1 MKKLLAILLALIMM
15 LTMIPA
21 FAEGEVA
28 QIGETK
34 YATLDE
40 AIEKAADRDTIVLLA
55 NCTTA
60 GMNLSKNLTIDGGE
74 SKYTVTFNDEGI
86 ALWGKS
92 LMFKN
97 CKVVMEGIHSTPYE
111 EWNWMTICASKDA
124 SLTLDNADMIMD
136 DKNDETLHNKT
147 PGQHAIYFCSNNK
160 LNIVNGSTLTIKN
173 YTQDALEWDGGDGG
187 YNVNITNSTFI
198 SDHNRSGFTGTFT
211 AGIYNSKVDVINS
224 TGNGSNGSHFEIV
237 NGSVVNFSYNN
248 AHGLSTGRLT
258 IDNSTVTANGNGA
271 NGVHAGDTL
280 IIKNEAVVEIK
291 ENNCSISSKWTIPGA
306 LYVAGAEGSNID
318 ETSTVTITEN
328 QGSGI
333 LLKDGSLII
342 EEGAKLTVMNNTA
355 EKLEYGGGANV
366 RGDLTL
372 PNSAVFYNNHAAK
385 AGDDIYNAEGASIT
399 FGNVGSNWI
408 LADCNHTIDGW
419 YKDGMPGEGDTI
431 GKRWCGTYDGN
442 VCVSHGEAYME
453 SMQAGEYETK
463 IALKAA
469 HGAQTTP
476 PSPTPDG
483 GGHTH
488 YDPTPSVPVVVVVPP
503 KTGDMPLWY
512 GIARFLGLVK

>member
-1 MKKLLAILLALIMM
+1 MKKLLAILLALVMV

-28 QIGETK
+28 QIGGTK

-40 AIEKAADRDTIVLLA
+40 AIEKAADSDTIVLLA
-55 NCTTA
+55 DCTTA

-74 SKYTVTFNDEGI
+74 SKYTVTFNDKGI

-97 CKVVMEGIHSTPYE
+97 CKVVMNGIGSTPYA
-111 EWNWMTICASKDA
+111 EWSWMAICASKDA
-124 SLTLDNADMIMD
+124 LLLLENTEMTMNGAEG
-136 DKNDETLHNKT
+136 NTA
-147 PGQHAIYFCSNNK
+147 HAIYFCSNNK
-160 LNIVNGSTLTIKN
+160 LNLTDSKLEIKN
-173 YTQDALEWDGGDGG
+173 YQQDALEWDGGDGG

-211 AGIYNSKVDVINS
+211 AKIDNSKVDVINS

-237 NGSVVNFSYNN
+237 NGSVVNFSDNN

-280 IIKNEAVVEIK
+280 IIKNNAVVEIK
-291 ENNCSISSKWTIPGA
+291 KNNCSISSKWTIPGA

-318 ETSTVTITEN
+318 KTSAVTITEN
-328 QGSGI
+328 KGSGI
-333 LLKDGSLII
+333 LLKGGSLII
-342 EEGAKLTVMNNTA
+342 EEGAKLTIMNNTA

-408 LADCNHTIDGW
+408 LDDCNHTINGW
-419 YKDGMPGEGDTI
+419 YDDAEES
-431 GKRWCGTYDGN
+431 RWNSTYDGKPCIDGCADHA
-442 VCVSHGEAYME
+442 VRVS
-453 SMQAGEYETK
+453 AGK
-463 IALKAA
+463 IEVLRALKAA
-469 HGAQTTP
+469 HDAQTTP
-476 PSPTPDG
+476 PEPTPTPYIP
-483 GGHTH
+483 HHH
-488 YDPTPSVPVVVVVPP
+488 YDPVPVVVVVPP
-503 KTGDMPLWY
+503 KTGDMTIWQSILH
-512 GIARFLGLVK
+512 FLGIR

>member
-15 LTMIPA
+15 LTMVPA

-40 AIEKAADRDTIVLLA
+40 AIEKAADSDTIVLLA
-55 NCTTA
+55 DCTTA

-74 SKYTVTFNDEGI
+74 SKYTVTFNDKGI

-97 CKVVMEGIHSTPYE
+97 CKVVMNGIGSTPYA
-111 EWNWMTICASKDA
+111 EWSWMAICASKDA
-124 SLTLDNADMIMD
+124 SLLLENTEMTMNGAEG
-136 DKNDETLHNKT
+136 NTA
-147 PGQHAIYFCSNNK
+147 HAIYFCSNNK
-160 LNIVNGSTLTIKN
+160 LNLTDSKLEIKN
-173 YTQDALEWDGGDGG
+173 YQQDALEWDGGDGG

-211 AGIYNSKVDVINS
+211 AKIDNSKVDVINS

-237 NGSVVNFSYNN
+237 NGSVVNFSDNN

-258 IDNSTVTANGNGA
+258 IDNSTVTANGNGG

-280 IIKNEAVVEIK
+280 IIKNNAVVEIK
-291 ENNCSISSKWTIPGA
+291 KNNCSISSKWTIPGA

-318 ETSTVTITEN
+318 KTSAVTITEN
-328 QGSGI
+328 KGSGI
-333 LLKDGSLII
+333 LLKGGSLII

-408 LADCNHTIDGW
+408 LDDCNHTINGW
-419 YKDGMPGEGDTI
+419 YDDAEES
-431 GKRWCGTYDGN
+431 RWNSTYDGKPCIDGCADHA
-442 VCVSHGEAYME
+442 VRVSIG
-453 SMQAGEYETK
+453 K
-463 IALKAA
+463 IEGMRALKAA
-469 HGAQTTP
+469 HDAQTTP
-476 PSPTPDG
+476 PEPTPTPYIP
-483 GGHTH
+483 HHH
-488 YDPTPSVPVVVVVPP
+488 YDPVPVVVVVPP
-503 KTGDMPLWY
+503 KTGDMTIWQSILH
-512 GIARFLGLVK
+512 FLGII

>member
-1 MKKLLAILLALIMM
+1 MKKLLAILLALVMV

-28 QIGETK
+28 QIGGTK

-40 AIEKAADRDTIVLLA
+40 AIEKAADSDTIVLLA
-55 NCTTA
+55 DCTTA

-74 SKYTVTFNDEGI
+74 SKYTVTFNDKGI

-97 CKVVMEGIHSTPYE
+97 CKVVMNGIGSTPYA
-111 EWNWMTICASKDA
+111 EWSWMAICASKDA
-124 SLTLDNADMIMD
+124 LLLLENTEMTMNGAEG
-136 DKNDETLHNKT
+136 NTA
-147 PGQHAIYFCSNNK
+147 HAIYFCSNNK
-160 LNIVNGSTLTIKN
+160 LNLTDSKLEIKN
-173 YTQDALEWDGGDGG
+173 YQQDALEWDGGDGG

-211 AGIYNSKVDVINS
+211 AKIDNSKVDVINS

-237 NGSVVNFSYNN
+237 NGSVVNFSDNN

-258 IDNSTVTANGNGA
+258 IDNSTVTANGNGG

-280 IIKNEAVVEIK
+280 IIKNNAVVEIK
-291 ENNCSISSKWTIPGA
+291 KNNCSISSKWTIPGA

-318 ETSTVTITEN
+318 KTSAVTITEN
-328 QGSGI
+328 KGSGI
-333 LLKDGSLII
+333 LLKGGSLII
-342 EEGAKLTVMNNTA
+342 EEGAKLTIMNNTA

-399 FGNVGSNWI
+399 FGNVGSNLI
-408 LADCNHTIDGW
+408 LDDCNHTINGW
-419 YKDGMPGEGDTI
+419 YDDAEES
-431 GKRWCGTYDGN
+431 RWNSTYDGKPCIDGCADHA
-442 VCVSHGEAYME
+442 VRVS
-453 SMQAGEYETK
+453 AGK
-463 IALKAA
+463 IEVLRALKAA
-469 HGAQTTP
+469 HDAQTTP
-476 PSPTPDG
+476 PEPTPTPYIP
-483 GGHTH
+483 HHH
-488 YDPTPSVPVVVVVPP
+488 YDPVPVVVVVPP
-503 KTGDMPLWY
+503 KTGDMTIWQSILH
-512 GIARFLGLVK
+512 FLGIR

>member
-15 LTMIPA
+15 LTMVPA

-34 YATLDE
+34 YTTLDE
-40 AIEKAADRDTIVLLA
+40 AIEKAADSDTIVLLA
-55 NCTTA
+55 DCTTA

-74 SKYTVTFNDEGI
+74 SKYTVTFNDKGI

-97 CKVVMEGIHSTPYE
+97 CKVVMNGIGSTPYA
-111 EWNWMTICASKDA
+111 EWIWMAICASKDA
-124 SLTLDNADMIMD
+124 SLLLENTEMTMNGAEG
-136 DKNDETLHNKT
+136 NTA
-147 PGQHAIYFCSNNK
+147 HAIYFCSNNK
-160 LNIVNGSTLTIKN
+160 LNLTDSKLEIKN
-173 YTQDALEWDGGDGG
+173 YQQDALEWDGGDGG

-198 SDHNRSGFTGTFT
+198 SDHNRSGFTGIFT
-211 AGIYNSKVDVINS
+211 ARIDNSKVDVINS

-237 NGSVVNFSYNN
+237 NGSVVNFSDNN

-258 IDNSTVTANGNGA
+258 IDNSTVTANGNGG

-280 IIKNEAVVEIK
+280 IIKNNAVVEIK
-291 ENNCSISSKWTIPGA
+291 KNNCSISSKWTIPGA

-318 ETSTVTITEN
+318 KTSAVTITEN
-328 QGSGI
+328 KGSGI
-333 LLKDGSLII
+333 LLKGGTLII

-408 LADCNHTIDGW
+408 LDDCNHTINGW
-419 YKDGMPGEGDTI
+419 YDDAEES
-431 GKRWCGTYDGN
+431 RWNSTYDGKPCIDGRADHA
-442 VCVSHGEAYME
+442 VRVSTG
-453 SMQAGEYETK
+453 K
-463 IALKAA
+463 IEGMRALKAA
-469 HGAQTTP
+469 HDAQTTP
-476 PSPTPDG
+476 PEPTPYNGG
-483 GGHTH
+483 GGHWH
-488 YDPTPSVPVVVVVPP
+488 PTTTPVPVIVIPP
-503 KTGDMPLWY
+503 KTGDMTIWQSILH
-512 GIARFLGLVK
+512 FLGIR

>member
-1 MKKLLAILLALIMM
+1 MKKLLAILLALIVM

-28 QIGETK
+28 QIGGIK

-40 AIEKAADRDTIVLLA
+40 AIEKAADSDTIVLLA
-55 NCTTA
+55 DCTTA

-74 SKYTVTFNDEGI
+74 AKRTITFNDKGI

-92 LMFKN
+92 LTFKN
-97 CKVVMEGIHSTPYE
+97 CNVVMNGIGSTPYTA
-111 EWNWMTICASKDA
+111 EWNWMAICASKDA
-124 SLTLDNADMIMD
+124 SLTLDNTEMTMDGTKTAD
-136 DKNDETLHNKT
+136 NV
-147 PGQHAIYFCSNNK
+147 HAIYFCSNNK
-160 LNIVNGSTLTIKN
+160 LTLTNSKLEIKN
-173 YTQDALEWDGGDGG
+173 YKQDALEWDGGDGG

-211 AGIYNSKVDVINS
+211 AKIDNSKVDVINS

-237 NGSVVNFSYNN
+237 NGSVVNFSDNN

-258 IDNSTVTANGNGA
+258 IDNSTVTANGNGG

-280 IIKNEAVVEIK
+280 IIKNNAVVEIK
-291 ENNCSISSKWTIPGA
+291 KNNCSISSKWTIPGA

-318 ETSTVTITEN
+318 KTSAVTITEN
-328 QGSGI
+328 KGSGI
-333 LLKDGSLII
+333 LLKGGSLII

-408 LADCNHTIDGW
+408 LDDCNHTINGW
-419 YKDGMPGEGDTI
+419 YDDAEES
-431 GKRWCGTYDGN
+431 RWNSTYDGKPCIDGCADHA
-442 VCVSHGEAYME
+442 VRVS
-453 SMQAGEYETK
+453 AGK
-463 IALKAA
+463 IEVLRALKAA
-469 HGAQTTP
+469 HDAQTTP
-476 PSPTPDG
+476 PSPTSYN
-483 GGHTH
+483 GGHGH
-488 YDPTPSVPVVVVVPP
+488 YYPTTTPVPVIVIPP
-503 KTGDMPLWY
+503 KTGDMTIWQSILHFF
-512 GIARFLGLVK
+512 GIR

>member
-1 MKKLLAILLALIMM
+1 MKKLLAILLALVMV

-28 QIGETK
+28 QIGGTK

-40 AIEKAADRDTIVLLA
+40 AIEKAADSDTIVLLA
-55 NCTTA
+55 DCTTA

-74 SKYTVTFNDEGI
+74 SKYTVTFNDKGI

-97 CKVVMEGIHSTPYE
+97 CKVVMNGIGSTPYA
-111 EWNWMTICASKDA
+111 EWSWMAICASKDA
-124 SLTLDNADMIMD
+124 LLLLENTEMTMNGAEG
-136 DKNDETLHNKT
+136 NTA
-147 PGQHAIYFCSNNK
+147 HAIYFCSNNK
-160 LNIVNGSTLTIKN
+160 LNLTDSKLEIKN
-173 YTQDALEWDGGDGG
+173 YQQDALEWDGGDGG

-211 AGIYNSKVDVINS
+211 AKIDNSKVDVINS

-237 NGSVVNFSYNN
+237 NGSVVNFSDNN

-258 IDNSTVTANGNGA
+258 IDNSTVTANGNGG

-280 IIKNEAVVEIK
+280 IIKNNAVVEIK
-291 ENNCSISSKWTIPGA
+291 KNNCSISSKWTIPGA

-318 ETSTVTITEN
+318 KTSAVTITEN
-328 QGSGI
+328 KGSGI
-333 LLKDGSLII
+333 LLKGGSLII
-342 EEGAKLTVMNNTA
+342 EEGAKLTIMNNTA

-408 LADCNHTIDGW
+408 LDDCNHTINGW
-419 YKDGMPGEGDTI
+419 YDDAEES
-431 GKRWCGTYDGN
+431 RWNSTYDGKPCIDGCADHA
-442 VCVSHGEAYME
+442 VRVS
-453 SMQAGEYETK
+453 AGK
-463 IALKAA
+463 IEVLRALKAA
-469 HGAQTTP
+469 HDAQTTP
-476 PSPTPDG
+476 PEPTPTPYIP
-483 GGHTH
+483 HHH
-488 YDPTPSVPVVVVVPP
+488 YDPVPVVVVVPP
-503 KTGDMPLWY
+503 KTGDMTIWQNILH
-512 GIARFLGLVK
+512 FLGIR

>member
-1 MKKLLAILLALIMM
+1 MKKLLAILLALVMV

-28 QIGETK
+28 QIGGTK

-40 AIEKAADRDTIVLLA
+40 AIEKAADSDTIVLLA
-55 NCTTA
+55 DCTTA

-74 SKYTVTFNDEGI
+74 SKYTVTFNDKGI

-97 CKVVMEGIHSTPYE
+97 CKVVMNGIGSTPYA
-111 EWNWMTICASKDA
+111 EWSWMAICASKDA
-124 SLTLDNADMIMD
+124 LLLLENTEMTMNGAEG
-136 DKNDETLHNKT
+136 NTA
-147 PGQHAIYFCSNNK
+147 HAIYFCSNNK
-160 LNIVNGSTLTIKN
+160 LNLTDSKLEIKN
-173 YTQDALEWDGGDGG
+173 YQQDALEWDGGDGG

-211 AGIYNSKVDVINS
+211 AKIDNSKVDVINS

-237 NGSVVNFSYNN
+237 NGSVVNFSDNN

-258 IDNSTVTANGNGA
+258 IDNSTVTANGNGG

-280 IIKNEAVVEIK
+280 IIKNNAVVEIK
-291 ENNCSISSKWTIPGA
+291 KNNCSISSKWTIPGA

-318 ETSTVTITEN
+318 KTSAVTITEN
-328 QGSGI
+328 KGSGI
-333 LLKDGSLII
+333 LLKGGSLII
-342 EEGAKLTVMNNTA
+342 EEGAKLTIMNNTA

-385 AGDDIYNAEGASIT
+385 AGDDIYNAEGRIYH
-399 FGNVGSNWI
+399 
-408 LADCNHTIDGW
+408 LRQC
-419 YKDGMPGEGDTI
+419 
-431 GKRWCGTYDGN
+431 R
-442 VCVSHGEAYME
+442 
-453 SMQAGEYETK
+453 Q
-463 IALKAA
+463 
-469 HGAQTTP
+469 
-476 PSPTPDG
+476 
-483 GGHTH
+483 
-488 YDPTPSVPVVVVVPP
+488 
-503 KTGDMPLWY
+503 
-512 GIARFLGLVK
+512 

>member
-1 MKKLLAILLALIMM
+1 MKKLLAILLALIVM

-28 QIGETK
+28 QIGGIK

-40 AIEKAADRDTIVLLA
+40 AIEKAADSDTIVLLSD
-55 NCTTA
+55 CETA
-60 GMNLSKNLTIDGGE
+60 GINLNKDLSIDGGE
-74 SKYTVTFNDEGI
+74 SKYTVTFNDRGI

-97 CKVVMEGIHSTPYE
+97 CKVVMNGIGSTPYA
-111 EWNWMTICASKDA
+111 EWSWVAICASKDA
-124 SLTLDNADMIMD
+124 SLLLENTEMTMNGAEG
-136 DKNDETLHNKT
+136 NTA
-147 PGQHAIYFCSNNK
+147 HAIYFCSNNK
-160 LNIVNGSTLTIKN
+160 LNLTDSKLEIKN
-173 YTQDALEWDGGDGG
+173 YQQDALEWDGGDGG

-211 AGIYNSKVDVINS
+211 AKIDNSKVDVINS

-237 NGSVVNFSYNN
+237 NGSVVNFSDNN

-258 IDNSTVTANGNGA
+258 IDNSTVTANGNGG

-280 IIKNEAVVEIK
+280 IIKNNAVVEIK
-291 ENNCSISSKWTIPGA
+291 KNNCSISSQWTIPGA
-306 LYVAGAEGSNID
+306 IYVAGAEGSNID
-318 ETSTVTITEN
+318 KTSAVTITEN
-328 QGSGI
+328 KGSGI
-333 LLKDGSLII
+333 LLKGGSLII

-408 LADCNHTIDGW
+408 LDDCNHTINGW
-419 YKDGMPGEGDTI
+419 YDDAEES
-431 GKRWCGTYDGN
+431 RWNSTYDGKPCIDGCADHA
-442 VCVSHGEAYME
+442 VRVS
-453 SMQAGEYETK
+453 AGK
-463 IALKAA
+463 IEVLRALKAA
-469 HGAQTTP
+469 HDAQTTP
-476 PSPTPDG
+476 PSPTSYN
-483 GGHTH
+483 GGHSH
-488 YDPTPSVPVVVVVPP
+488 YHPDPTPVPVIVIPP
-503 KTGDMPLWY
+503 KTGDMTVWQSILHFF
-512 GIARFLGLVK
+512 GIR

>member
-40 AIEKAADRDTIVLLA
+40 AIEKAADSDTIVLLA
-55 NCTTA
+55 DCETA
-60 GMNLSKNLTIDGGE
+60 GINLNKDLSIDGGE
-74 SKYTVTFNDEGI
+74 SKYTVTFNDRGI

-97 CKVVMEGIHSTPYE
+97 CKVVMNGIGSTPYA
-111 EWNWMTICASKDA
+111 EWSWMAICASKDA
-124 SLTLDNADMIMD
+124 SLLLENTEMTMNGAEG
-136 DKNDETLHNKT
+136 NTA
-147 PGQHAIYFCSNNK
+147 HAIYFCSNNK
-160 LNIVNGSTLTIKN
+160 LNLTDSKLEIKN
-173 YTQDALEWDGGDGG
+173 YQQDALEWDGGDGG

-211 AGIYNSKVDVINS
+211 AMIYNSKVDVINS

-237 NGSVVNFSYNN
+237 NGSVVNFSDNN

-280 IIKNEAVVEIK
+280 IIKNTAVVEIK
-291 ENNCSISSKWTIPGA
+291 KNNCSISSKWTIPGA
-306 LYVAGAEGSNID
+306 LYVAGADGSNID
-318 ETSTVTITEN
+318 KTSAVTITEN
-328 QGSGI
+328 NGSGI
-333 LLKDGSLII
+333 LLKGGSLII
-342 EEGAKLTVMNNTA
+342 EEVAKLTVMNNTA

-372 PNSAVFYNNHAAK
+372 PNIAVFYNNHAAK

-408 LADCNHTIDGW
+408 LDDCNHTINGW
-419 YKDGMPGEGDTI
+419 YDDAEES
-431 GKRWCGTYDGN
+431 RWNSTYDGKPCIDGRADHA
-442 VCVSHGEAYME
+442 VRVS
-453 SMQAGEYETK
+453 AGK
-463 IALKAA
+463 IEGLRALKAA
-469 HGAQTTP
+469 HDAQTTP
-476 PSPTPDG
+476 PEPTPTPYIP
-483 GGHTH
+483 HHH
-488 YDPTPSVPVVVVVPP
+488 YDPVPVVVVVPP

>member
-1 MKKLLAILLALIMM
+1 MKKLLAILLALIVM

-28 QIGETK
+28 QIGGIK

-40 AIEKAADRDTIVLLA
+40 AIEKAADSDTIVLLSD
-55 NCTTA
+55 CETA
-60 GMNLSKNLTIDGGE
+60 GINLNKDLSIDGGE
-74 SKYTVTFNDEGI
+74 SKYTVTFNDRGI

-97 CKVVMEGIHSTPYE
+97 CKVVMNGIGSTPYA
-111 EWNWMTICASKDA
+111 EWSWVAICASKDA
-124 SLTLDNADMIMD
+124 SLLLENTEMTMNGAEG
-136 DKNDETLHNKT
+136 NTA
-147 PGQHAIYFCSNNK
+147 HAIYFCSNNK
-160 LNIVNGSTLTIKN
+160 LNLTDSKLEIKN
-173 YTQDALEWDGGDGG
+173 YQQDALEWDGGDGG

-211 AGIYNSKVDVINS
+211 AKIDNSKVDVINS
-224 TGNGSNGSHFEIV
+224 TGNGSNGSHFEII
-237 NGSVVNFSYNN
+237 NGSVVNFSDNN

-280 IIKNEAVVEIK
+280 IIKNNAVVEIK
-291 ENNCSISSKWTIPGA
+291 KNNCSISSKWTIPGA

-318 ETSTVTITEN
+318 KTSAVTITEN
-328 QGSGI
+328 KGSGI
-333 LLKDGSLII
+333 LLKGGSLII
-342 EEGAKLTVMNNTA
+342 EEGAKLTIMNNTA

-385 AGDDIYNAEGASIT
+385 AGDDIYSEGKIT
-399 FGNVGSNWI
+399 FGGVGSDWW
-408 LADCNHTIDGW
+408 LDGAPDCDGKIHKIDGW
-419 YKDGMPGEGDTI
+419 YEDGMPGEGDAI

-442 VCVSHGEAYME
+442 VCVSNGEAYME

-476 PSPTPDG
+476 PVPTPYN
-483 GGHTH
+483 GGHGH
-488 YDPTPSVPVVVVVPP
+488 YYPTTPVPVIVIPP
-503 KTGDMPLWY
+503 KTGDMTIWQSILHFF
-512 GIARFLGLVK
+512 GIR

>member
-28 QIGETK
+28 QIGGIK

-40 AIEKAADRDTIVLLA
+40 AIEKAADSDTIVLLSD
-55 NCTTA
+55 CETA
-60 GMNLSKNLTIDGGE
+60 GINLNKDLSIDGGE
-74 SKYTVTFNDEGI
+74 SKYTVTFNDRGI

-97 CKVVMEGIHSTPYE
+97 CKVVMNGIGSTPYA
-111 EWNWMTICASKDA
+111 EWSWVAICASKDA
-124 SLTLDNADMIMD
+124 SLLLENTEMTMNGAEG
-136 DKNDETLHNKT
+136 NTA
-147 PGQHAIYFCSNNK
+147 HAIYFCSNNK
-160 LNIVNGSTLTIKN
+160 LNLTDSKLEIKN
-173 YTQDALEWDGGDGG
+173 YQQDALEWDGGDGG
-187 YNVNITNSTFI
+187 YNVNIKNSTFI

-211 AGIYNSKVDVINS
+211 AKIDNSKVDVINS

-237 NGSVVNFSYNN
+237 NGSVVNFSDNN

-258 IDNSTVTANGNGA
+258 IDNSTVTANGNGG

-280 IIKNEAVVEIK
+280 IIKNNAVVEIK
-291 ENNCSISSKWTIPGA
+291 KNNCSISSKWTIPGA

-318 ETSTVTITEN
+318 KTSAVTITEN
-328 QGSGI
+328 KGSGI
-333 LLKDGSLII
+333 LLKGGSLII

-408 LADCNHTIDGW
+408 LDDCNHTINGW
-419 YKDGMPGEGDTI
+419 YDDAEES
-431 GKRWCGTYDGN
+431 RWNSTYDGKPCIDGCADHA
-442 VCVSHGEAYME
+442 VRVG
-453 SMQAGEYETK
+453 AGK
-463 IALKAA
+463 IEGLRALKAA
-469 HGAQTTP
+469 HDAQTTP
-476 PSPTPDG
+476 PEPTPTPYIP
-483 GGHTH
+483 HHH
-488 YDPTPSVPVVVVVPP
+488 YDPVPVVVVVPP
-503 KTGDMPLWY
+503 KTGDMTIWQSILRFF
-512 GIARFLGLVK
+512 GIR

>member
-1 MKKLLAILLALIMM
+1 MKKLLAILLALVMV

-28 QIGETK
+28 QIGGTK

-40 AIEKAADRDTIVLLA
+40 AIEKAADSDTIVLLA
-55 NCTTA
+55 DCTTA

-74 SKYTVTFNDEGI
+74 SKYTVTFNDKGI

-97 CKVVMEGIHSTPYE
+97 CKVVMNGIGSTPYA
-111 EWNWMTICASKDA
+111 EWSWMAICASKDA
-124 SLTLDNADMIMD
+124 LLLLENTEMTMNGAEG
-136 DKNDETLHNKT
+136 NTA
-147 PGQHAIYFCSNNK
+147 HAIYFCSNNK
-160 LNIVNGSTLTIKN
+160 LNLTDSKLEIKN
-173 YTQDALEWDGGDGG
+173 YQQDALEWDGGDGG

-211 AGIYNSKVDVINS
+211 AKIDNSKVDVINS

-237 NGSVVNFSYNN
+237 NGSVVNFSDNN

-258 IDNSTVTANGNGA
+258 IDNSTVTANGNGG

-280 IIKNEAVVEIK
+280 IIKNNAVVEIK
-291 ENNCSISSKWTIPGA
+291 KNNCSISSKWTIPGA

-318 ETSTVTITEN
+318 KTSAVTITEN
-328 QGSGI
+328 KGSGI
-333 LLKDGSLII
+333 LLKGGSLII
-342 EEGAKLTVMNNTA
+342 EEGAKLTIMNNTA

-408 LADCNHTIDGW
+408 LDDCNHTINGW
-419 YKDGMPGEGDTI
+419 YDDAEES
-431 GKRWCGTYDGN
+431 RWNSTYDGKPCIDGCADHA
-442 VCVSHGEAYME
+442 VRVS
-453 SMQAGEYETK
+453 AGK
-463 IALKAA
+463 IEVLRALKAA
-469 HGAQTTP
+469 HDAQTTP
-476 PSPTPDG
+476 PEPTPTPYIP
-483 GGHTH
+483 HHH
-488 YDPTPSVPVVVVVPP
+488 YDPVPVVVVVPP
-503 KTGDMPLWY
+503 KTGDMTIWQSILH
-512 GIARFLGLVK
+512 FLGIR

>member
-40 AIEKAADRDTIVLLA
+40 AIEKAADSDTIVLLA
-55 NCTTA
+55 DCETA
-60 GMNLSKNLTIDGGE
+60 GINLNKDLSIDGGE
-74 SKYTVTFNDEGI
+74 SKYTVTFNDRGI

-97 CKVVMEGIHSTPYE
+97 CKVVMNGIGSTPYA
-111 EWNWMTICASKDA
+111 EWSWMAICASKDA
-124 SLTLDNADMIMD
+124 SLLLENTEMTMNGAEG
-136 DKNDETLHNKT
+136 NTA
-147 PGQHAIYFCSNNK
+147 HAIYFCSNNK
-160 LNIVNGSTLTIKN
+160 LNLTDSKLEIKN
-173 YTQDALEWDGGDGG
+173 YQQDALEWDGGDGG

-211 AGIYNSKVDVINS
+211 AMIDNSKVDVINS

-237 NGSVVNFSYNN
+237 NGSVVNFSDNN

-258 IDNSTVTANGNGA
+258 IDNSTVTANGNGG

-280 IIKNEAVVEIK
+280 IIKNNAVVEIK
-291 ENNCSISSKWTIPGA
+291 KNNCSISSKWTIPGA

-408 LADCNHTIDGW
+408 LDDCNHTINGW
-419 YKDGMPGEGDTI
+419 YDDAEES
-431 GKRWCGTYDGN
+431 RWNSTYDGKPCIDGRADHA
-442 VCVSHGEAYME
+442 VRVS
-453 SMQAGEYETK
+453 AGK
-463 IALKAA
+463 IEGLRALKAA
-469 HGAQTTP
+469 HDAQTTP
-476 PSPTPDG
+476 PEPTPTPYTP
-483 GGHTH
+483 HHH
-488 YDPTPSVPVVVVVPP
+488 YDPVPVVVVVPP

>member
-1 MKKLLAILLALIMM
+1 MKKLLAILLALVMV

-28 QIGETK
+28 QIGGTK

-40 AIEKAADRDTIVLLA
+40 AIEKAADSDTIVLLA
-55 NCTTA
+55 DCTTA

-74 SKYTVTFNDEGI
+74 SKYTVTFNDKGI

-97 CKVVMEGIHSTPYE
+97 CKVVMNGIGSTPYA
-111 EWNWMTICASKDA
+111 EWSWMAICASKDA
-124 SLTLDNADMIMD
+124 LLLLENTEMTMNGAEG
-136 DKNDETLHNKT
+136 NTA
-147 PGQHAIYFCSNNK
+147 HAIYFCSNNK
-160 LNIVNGSTLTIKN
+160 LNLTDSKLEIKN
-173 YTQDALEWDGGDGG
+173 YQQDALEWDGGDGG

-211 AGIYNSKVDVINS
+211 AKIDNSKVDVINS

-237 NGSVVNFSYNN
+237 NGSVVNFSDNN

-258 IDNSTVTANGNGA
+258 IDNSTVTANGNGG

-280 IIKNEAVVEIK
+280 IIKNNAVVEIK
-291 ENNCSISSKWTIPGA
+291 KNNCSISSKWTIPGA

-318 ETSTVTITEN
+318 KTSAVTITEN
-328 QGSGI
+328 KGSGI
-333 LLKDGSLII
+333 LLKGGSLII
-342 EEGAKLTVMNNTA
+342 EEGAKLTIMNNTA

-408 LADCNHTIDGW
+408 LDDCNHTINGW
-419 YKDGMPGEGDTI
+419 YDDAEES
-431 GKRWCGTYDGN
+431 RWNSTYDGKPCIDGRADHA
-442 VCVSHGEAYME
+442 VRVSTG
-453 SMQAGEYETK
+453 K
-463 IALKAA
+463 IEGMRALKAA
-469 HGAQTTP
+469 HDAQTTP
-476 PSPTPDG
+476 PEPTPYNGG
-483 GGHTH
+483 GGHWHPNT
-488 YDPTPSVPVVVVVPP
+488 TPVPVIVIPP
-503 KTGDMPLWY
+503 KTGDMTIWQSILH
-512 GIARFLGLVK
+512 FLGIR

>member
-1 MKKLLAILLALIMM
+1 MKKLLAILLALIVM

-28 QIGETK
+28 QIGGIK

-40 AIEKAADRDTIVLLA
+40 AIEKAADSDTIVLLA
-55 NCTTA
+55 DCTTA

-74 SKYTVTFNDEGI
+74 AKRTITFNDKGI

-92 LMFKN
+92 LTFKN
-97 CKVVMEGIHSTPYE
+97 CNVVMNGIGSTPYA
-111 EWNWMTICASKDA
+111 EWSWMAICASKDA
-124 SLTLDNADMIMD
+124 SLLLENTEMTMNGAEG
-136 DKNDETLHNKT
+136 NTA
-147 PGQHAIYFCSNNK
+147 HAIYFCSNNK
-160 LNIVNGSTLTIKN
+160 LNLTDSKLEIKN
-173 YTQDALEWDGGDGG
+173 YQQDALEWDGGDGG

-211 AGIYNSKVDVINS
+211 AKIDNSKVDVINS

-237 NGSVVNFSYNN
+237 NGSVVNFSDNN

-258 IDNSTVTANGNGA
+258 IDNSTVTANGNGG

-280 IIKNEAVVEIK
+280 IIKNNAVVEIK
-291 ENNCSISSKWTIPGA
+291 KNNCSISSKWTIPGA

-318 ETSTVTITEN
+318 KTSAVTITEN
-328 QGSGI
+328 KGSGI
-333 LLKDGSLII
+333 LLKGGSLII
-342 EEGAKLTVMNNTA
+342 EEGAKFTVMNNTA

-385 AGDDIYNAEGASIT
+385 AGDDIYNAEGVSIT

-408 LADCNHTIDGW
+408 LDDCNHTINGW
-419 YKDGMPGEGDTI
+419 YDDAEKS
-431 GKRWCGTYDGN
+431 RWNSTYDGKPCIDGRADHA
-442 VCVSHGEAYME
+442 VRVSTG
-453 SMQAGEYETK
+453 K
-463 IALKAA
+463 IEGMRALKAA
-469 HGAQTTP
+469 HDEQTTP
-476 PSPTPDG
+476 PESTPYNGG
-483 GGHTH
+483 GGHWH
-488 YDPTPSVPVVVVVPP
+488 PTTTPVPVIVIPP
-503 KTGDMPLWY
+503 KTGDMTIWQSILH
-512 GIARFLGLVK
+512 FLGIR

>member
-1 MKKLLAILLALIMM
+1 MKKTLAIMLALIMVLAM
-15 LTMIPA
+15 VPA

-28 QIGETK
+28 QIGGTK

-40 AIEKAADRDTIVLLA
+40 AIEKAADSDTIVLLA
-55 NCTTA
+55 DCTTA

-74 SKYTVTFNDEGI
+74 SKYTVTFNDKGI

-97 CKVVMEGIHSTPYE
+97 CKVVMNGIGSTPYA
-111 EWNWMTICASKDA
+111 EWSWMAICASKDA
-124 SLTLDNADMIMD
+124 LLLLENTEMTMNGAEG
-136 DKNDETLHNKT
+136 NTA
-147 PGQHAIYFCSNNK
+147 HAIYFCSNNK
-160 LNIVNGSTLTIKN
+160 LNLTDSKLEIKN
-173 YTQDALEWDGGDGG
+173 YQQDALEWDGGDGG

-211 AGIYNSKVDVINS
+211 AKIDNSKVDVINS

-237 NGSVVNFSYNN
+237 NGSVVNFSDNN

-258 IDNSTVTANGNGA
+258 IDNSTVTANGNGG

-280 IIKNEAVVEIK
+280 IIKNNAVVEIK
-291 ENNCSISSKWTIPGA
+291 KNNCSISSKWTIPGA

-318 ETSTVTITEN
+318 KTSAVTITEN
-328 QGSGI
+328 KGSGI
-333 LLKDGSLII
+333 LLKGGSLII
-342 EEGAKLTVMNNTA
+342 EEGAKLTIMNNTA

-372 PNSAVFYNNHAAK
+372 PNSAVFYNNHAAE

-408 LADCNHTIDGW
+408 LDDCNHTINGW
-419 YKDGMPGEGDTI
+419 YDDAEES
-431 GKRWCGTYDGN
+431 RWNSTYDGKPCIDGCADHA
-442 VCVSHGEAYME
+442 VRVS
-453 SMQAGEYETK
+453 AGK
-463 IALKAA
+463 IEVLRALKAA
-469 HGAQTTP
+469 HDAQTTP
-476 PSPTPDG
+476 PEPTPTPYIP
-483 GGHTH
+483 HHH
-488 YDPTPSVPVVVVVPP
+488 YDPVPVVVVVPP
-503 KTGDMPLWY
+503 KTGDMTIWQSILH
-512 GIARFLGLVK
+512 FLGIR

>member
-1 MKKLLAILLALIMM
+1 MKKLLAILLALVMV

-28 QIGETK
+28 QIGGTK

-40 AIEKAADRDTIVLLA
+40 AIEKAADSDTIVLLA
-55 NCTTA
+55 DCTTA

-74 SKYTVTFNDEGI
+74 SKYTVTFNDKGI

-97 CKVVMEGIHSTPYE
+97 CKVVMNGIGSTPYA
-111 EWNWMTICASKDA
+111 EWSWMAICASKDA
-124 SLTLDNADMIMD
+124 LLLLENTEMTMNGAEG
-136 DKNDETLHNKT
+136 NTA
-147 PGQHAIYFCSNNK
+147 HAIYFCSNNK
-160 LNIVNGSTLTIKN
+160 LNLTDSKLEIKN
-173 YTQDALEWDGGDGG
+173 YQQDALEWDGGDGG

-211 AGIYNSKVDVINS
+211 AKIDNSKVDVINS

-237 NGSVVNFSYNN
+237 NGSVVNFSDNN

-258 IDNSTVTANGNGA
+258 IDNSTVTANGNGG

-280 IIKNEAVVEIK
+280 IIKNNAVVEIK
-291 ENNCSISSKWTIPGA
+291 KNNCSISSKWTIPGA

-318 ETSTVTITEN
+318 KTSAVTITEN
-328 QGSGI
+328 KGSGI
-333 LLKDGSLII
+333 LLKGGSLII
-342 EEGAKLTVMNNTA
+342 EEGAKLTIMNNTA

-408 LADCNHTIDGW
+408 LDDCNHTINGW
-419 YKDGMPGEGDTI
+419 YDDAEES
-431 GKRWCGTYDGN
+431 RWNSTYDGKPCIDGCADHA
-442 VCVSHGEAYME
+442 VRVS
-453 SMQAGEYETK
+453 AGK
-463 IALKAA
+463 IEVLRALKAA
-469 HGAQTTP
+469 HDAQTTP
-476 PSPTPDG
+476 PEPTPTPYIP
-483 GGHTH
+483 HHH
-488 YDPTPSVPVVVVVPP
+488 YDPVPVVVVVPP
-503 KTGDMPLWY
+503 KTGDMTIWQSILY
-512 GIARFLGLVK
+512 FLGIR

>member
-15 LTMIPA
+15 LTMVPA

-40 AIEKAADRDTIVLLA
+40 AIEKAADSDTIVLLA
-55 NCTTA
+55 DCTTA
-60 GMNLSKNLTIDGGE
+60 GMNVSKNLTIDGGE
-74 SKYTVTFNDEGI
+74 SKYTVTFNDKGI

-97 CKVVMEGIHSTPYE
+97 CKVVMNGIGSTPYA
-111 EWNWMTICASKDA
+111 EWSWMAICASKDA
-124 SLTLDNADMIMD
+124 SLLLENTEMTMNGAEG
-136 DKNDETLHNKT
+136 NTA
-147 PGQHAIYFCSNNK
+147 HAIYFCSNNK
-160 LNIVNGSTLTIKN
+160 LNLTDSKLEIKN
-173 YTQDALEWDGGDGG
+173 YQQDALEWDGGDGG

-211 AGIYNSKVDVINS
+211 AKIDNSKVDVINS

-237 NGSVVNFSYNN
+237 NGSVVNFSDNN

-258 IDNSTVTANGNGA
+258 IDNSTVTANGNGG

-280 IIKNEAVVEIK
+280 IIKNNAVVEIK
-291 ENNCSISSKWTIPGA
+291 KNNCSISSKWTIPGA

-318 ETSTVTITEN
+318 KTSAVTITEN
-328 QGSGI
+328 KGSGI
-333 LLKDGSLII
+333 LLKGGSLII

-372 PNSAVFYNNHAAK
+372 PSSAVLYNNHAAK
-385 AGDDIYNAEGASIT
+385 AGDDIYNADGASIT

-408 LADCNHTIDGW
+408 LDDCNHTINGW
-419 YKDGMPGEGDTI
+419 YDDAEES
-431 GKRWCGTYDGN
+431 RWNSTYDGKPCIDGCADHAVRVN
-442 VCVSHGEAYME
+442 
-453 SMQAGEYETK
+453 AGK
-463 IALKAA
+463 IEVLRALKAA
-469 HGAQTTP
+469 HDAQITP
-476 PSPTPDG
+476 PEPTPTPYIP
-483 GGHTH
+483 HHH
-488 YDPTPSVPVVVVVPP
+488 YDPVPVVVVVPP
-503 KTGDMPLWY
+503 KTGDMTIWQSILH
-512 GIARFLGLVK
+512 FLGIR

>member
-1 MKKLLAILLALIMM
+1 MKKLLAILLALVMV

-28 QIGETK
+28 QIGGTK

-40 AIEKAADRDTIVLLA
+40 AIEKAADSDTIVLLA
-55 NCTTA
+55 DCTTA

-74 SKYTVTFNDEGI
+74 SKYTVTFNDKGI

-97 CKVVMEGIHSTPYE
+97 CKVVMNGIGSTPYA
-111 EWNWMTICASKDA
+111 EWSWMAICASKDA
-124 SLTLDNADMIMD
+124 LLLLENTEMTMNGAEG
-136 DKNDETLHNKT
+136 NTA
-147 PGQHAIYFCSNNK
+147 HAIYFCSNNK
-160 LNIVNGSTLTIKN
+160 LNLTDSKLEIKN
-173 YTQDALEWDGGDGG
+173 YPQDALEWDGGDGG

-211 AGIYNSKVDVINS
+211 AKIDNSKVDVINS

-237 NGSVVNFSYNN
+237 NGSVVNFSDNN

-258 IDNSTVTANGNGA
+258 IDNSTVTANGNGG

-280 IIKNEAVVEIK
+280 IIKNNAVVEIK
-291 ENNCSISSKWTIPGA
+291 KNNCSISSKWTIPGA

-318 ETSTVTITEN
+318 KTSAVTITEN
-328 QGSGI
+328 KGSGI
-333 LLKDGSLII
+333 LLKGGSLII
-342 EEGAKLTVMNNTA
+342 EEGAKLTIMNNTA

-408 LADCNHTIDGW
+408 LDDCNHTINGW
-419 YKDGMPGEGDTI
+419 YDDAEES
-431 GKRWCGTYDGN
+431 RWNSTYDGKPCIDGCADHA
-442 VCVSHGEAYME
+442 VRVS
-453 SMQAGEYETK
+453 AGK
-463 IALKAA
+463 IEVLRALKAA
-469 HGAQTTP
+469 HDAQTTP
-476 PSPTPDG
+476 PEPTPTPYIP
-483 GGHTH
+483 HHH
-488 YDPTPSVPVVVVVPP
+488 YDPVPVVVVVPP
-503 KTGDMPLWY
+503 KTGDMTIWQSILH
-512 GIARFLGLVK
+512 FLGIR

>member
-1 MKKLLAILLALIMM
+1 MKKLLAILLALVMV

-28 QIGETK
+28 QIGGTK

-40 AIEKAADRDTIVLLA
+40 AIEKAADSDTIVLLA
-55 NCTTA
+55 DCTTA

-74 SKYTVTFNDEGI
+74 SKYTVTFNDKGI

-97 CKVVMEGIHSTPYE
+97 CKVVMNGIGSTPYA
-111 EWNWMTICASKDA
+111 EWSWMAICASKDA
-124 SLTLDNADMIMD
+124 LLLLENTEMTMNGAEG
-136 DKNDETLHNKT
+136 NTA
-147 PGQHAIYFCSNNK
+147 HAIYFCSNNK
-160 LNIVNGSTLTIKN
+160 LNLTDSKLEIKN
-173 YTQDALEWDGGDGG
+173 YQQDALEWDGGDGG

-211 AGIYNSKVDVINS
+211 AKIDNSKVDVINS

-237 NGSVVNFSYNN
+237 NGSVVNFSDNN

-258 IDNSTVTANGNGA
+258 IDNSTVTANGNGG

-280 IIKNEAVVEIK
+280 IIKNNAVVEIK
-291 ENNCSISSKWTIPGA
+291 KNNCSISSKWTIPGA

-318 ETSTVTITEN
+318 KTSAVTITEN
-328 QGSGI
+328 KGSGI
-333 LLKDGSLII
+333 LLKGGSLII
-342 EEGAKLTVMNNTA
+342 EEGAKLTIMNNTA

-408 LADCNHTIDGW
+408 LDDCNHTINGW
-419 YKDGMPGEGDTI
+419 YDDAEES
-431 GKRWCGTYDGN
+431 RWNSTYDGKPCIDGCADHA
-442 VCVSHGEAYME
+442 VRVS
-453 SMQAGEYETK
+453 AGK
-463 IALKAA
+463 IEVLRALKAA
-469 HGAQTTP
+469 HDAQTTP
-476 PSPTPDG
+476 PEPTPTPYIP
-483 GGHTH
+483 HHH
-488 YDPTPSVPVVVVVPP
+488 YDPVPVVVVVPP
-503 KTGDMPLWY
+503 KTGDLTIWQS
-512 GIARFLGLVK
+512 ILHFLGIR

>member
-1 MKKLLAILLALIMM
+1 MKKSLAILLALIMM

-28 QIGETK
+28 QIGETE
-34 YATLDE
+34 YATLDG
-40 AIEKAADRDTIVLLA
+40 AIEAAADGNTIVLLA
-55 NCTTA
+55 DCTTD

-74 SKYTVTFNDEGI
+74 AKRTITFNDKGI
-86 ALWGKS
+86 ALWRKS
-92 LMFKN
+92 LTFKN
-97 CKVVMEGIHSTPYE
+97 CNVVMNGIGSTPYTA
-111 EWNWMTICASKDA
+111 EWNWMAVCASKDA
-124 SLTLDNADMIMD
+124 SLMLENTEMTMIGAEGNNA
-136 DKNDETLHNKT
+136 
-147 PGQHAIYFCSNNK
+147 HAIYFCSNNK
-160 LNIVNGSTLTIKN
+160 LNLTNSKLEIKN
-173 YTQDALEWDGGDGG
+173 YKQDALEWDGGDGG

-211 AGIYNSKVDVINS
+211 ARIDNSKVDVINS

-237 NGSVVNFSYNN
+237 NGSVVNFSDNN

-258 IDNSTVTANGNGA
+258 IDNSTVTANGNGG

-280 IIKNEAVVEIK
+280 IIKNNAVVEIK
-291 ENNCSISSKWTIPGA
+291 KNNCSISSKWTIPGA

-318 ETSTVTITEN
+318 KTSTVTIKEN
-328 QGSGI
+328 KGSGI
-333 LLKDGSLII
+333 LLKGGSLNI

-372 PNSAVFYNNHAAK
+372 PSSAVFYNNHAAK

-408 LADCNHTIDGW
+408 LDDCNHTIDGW

-442 VCVSHGEAYME
+442 VCVSNGEAYME

-488 YDPTPSVPVVVVVPP
+488 YDPTPSVTVVVVVPP

>member
-15 LTMIPA
+15 LTMVPA

-40 AIEKAADRDTIVLLA
+40 AIEKAADSDTIVLLA
-55 NCTTA
+55 DCTTA

-74 SKYTVTFNDEGI
+74 SKYTVTFNDKGI

-97 CKVVMEGIHSTPYE
+97 CKVVMNGIGSTPYA
-111 EWNWMTICASKDA
+111 EWSWMAICASKDA
-124 SLTLDNADMIMD
+124 SLLLENTEMTMNGAEG
-136 DKNDETLHNKT
+136 NTA
-147 PGQHAIYFCSNNK
+147 HAIYFCSNNK
-160 LNIVNGSTLTIKN
+160 LNLTDSKLEIKN
-173 YTQDALEWDGGDGG
+173 YQQDALEWDGGDGG

-211 AGIYNSKVDVINS
+211 AKIDNSKVDVINS

-237 NGSVVNFSYNN
+237 NGSVANFSDNN

-258 IDNSTVTANGNGA
+258 IDNSTVTANGNGG

-280 IIKNEAVVEIK
+280 IIKNNAVVEIK
-291 ENNCSISSKWTIPGA
+291 KNNCSISSKWTIPGA

-318 ETSTVTITEN
+318 KTSAVTITEN
-328 QGSGI
+328 KGSGI
-333 LLKDGSLII
+333 LLKGGSLII
-342 EEGAKLTVMNNTA
+342 EEGAKFTVMNNTA

-385 AGDDIYNAEGASIT
+385 AGDDIYNAEGVSIT

-408 LADCNHTIDGW
+408 LDDCNHTINGW
-419 YKDGMPGEGDTI
+419 YDDAEES
-431 GKRWCGTYDGN
+431 RWNSTYDGKPCIDGCADHA
-442 VCVSHGEAYME
+442 VRVS
-453 SMQAGEYETK
+453 AGK
-463 IALKAA
+463 IEVLRALKAA
-469 HGAQTTP
+469 HDAQTTP
-476 PSPTPDG
+476 PSPTSYN
-483 GGHTH
+483 GGHGH
-488 YDPTPSVPVVVVVPP
+488 YYPTTTPVPVIVIPP
-503 KTGDMPLWY
+503 KTGDMTIWQSILHFF
-512 GIARFLGLVK
+512 GIR

>member
-1 MKKLLAILLALIMM
+1 MKKLLAILLALVMV

-28 QIGETK
+28 QIGGTK

-40 AIEKAADRDTIVLLA
+40 AIEKAADSDTIVLLA
-55 NCTTA
+55 DCTTA

-74 SKYTVTFNDEGI
+74 SKYTVTFNDKGI

-97 CKVVMEGIHSTPYE
+97 CKVVMNGIGSTPYA
-111 EWNWMTICASKDA
+111 EWSWMAICASKDA
-124 SLTLDNADMIMD
+124 LLLLENTEMTMNGAEG
-136 DKNDETLHNKT
+136 NTA
-147 PGQHAIYFCSNNK
+147 HAIYFCSNNK
-160 LNIVNGSTLTIKN
+160 LNLTDSKLEIKN
-173 YTQDALEWDGGDGG
+173 YQQDALEWDGGDGG

-211 AGIYNSKVDVINS
+211 AKIDNSKVDVINS

-237 NGSVVNFSYNN
+237 NGSVVNFSDNN

-258 IDNSTVTANGNGA
+258 IDNSTVTANGNGG

-280 IIKNEAVVEIK
+280 IIKNNAVVEIK
-291 ENNCSISSKWTIPGA
+291 KNNCSISSKWTIPGA

-318 ETSTVTITEN
+318 KTSAVTITEN
-328 QGSGI
+328 KGSGI
-333 LLKDGSLII
+333 LLKGGSLII
-342 EEGAKLTVMNNTA
+342 EEDAKLTVMNNTA

-408 LADCNHTIDGW
+408 LDDCNHTINGW
-419 YKDGMPGEGDTI
+419 YDDAEES
-431 GKRWCGTYDGN
+431 RWNSTYDGKPCIDGCADHA
-442 VCVSHGEAYME
+442 VRVS
-453 SMQAGEYETK
+453 AGK
-463 IALKAA
+463 IEVLRALKAA
-469 HGAQTTP
+469 HDAQTTP
-476 PSPTPDG
+476 PEPTPTPYIP
-483 GGHTH
+483 HHH
-488 YDPTPSVPVVVVVPP
+488 YDPVPVVVVVPP
-503 KTGDMPLWY
+503 KTGDMTIWQSILH
-512 GIARFLGLVK
+512 FLGIR

>member
-40 AIEKAADRDTIVLLA
+40 AIEKAADSDTIVLLA
-55 NCTTA
+55 DCETA
-60 GMNLSKNLTIDGGE
+60 GINLNKDLSIDGGTD
-74 SKYTVTFNDEGI
+74 KHTVRFTQYGI

-97 CKVVMEGIHSTPYE
+97 CKVVIEGIHSTPYD

-136 DKNDETLHNKT
+136 DKNDETLHNEK

-173 YTQDALEWDGGDGG
+173 YKQDALEWDGGDGG
-187 YNVNITNSTFI
+187 YNVNITNSAFI

-211 AGIYNSKVDVINS
+211 ARIDNSKVDVINS

-237 NGSVVNFSYNN
+237 NDSVVKFSDNN
-248 AHGLSTGRLT
+248 DHGLSTGRLT

-280 IIKNEAVVEIK
+280 IIRNNAVVEIK
-291 ENNCSISSKWTIPGA
+291 KNNCSISSQWTIPGA

-318 ETSTVTITEN
+318 KTSAVTITEN
-328 QGSGI
+328 KGSGI

-372 PNSAVFYNNHAAK
+372 PSSAVFYNNHAAK

-408 LADCNHTIDGW
+408 LDDCNHTINDW
-419 YKDGMPGEGDTI
+419 YDDAEES
-431 GKRWCGTYDGN
+431 RWNSTYDGKP
-442 VCVSHGEAYME
+442 CIDGRADHAIRVS
-453 SMQAGEYETK
+453 AGK
-463 IALKAA
+463 IEGLRALKAA
-469 HGAQTTP
+469 HDAQTTP
-476 PSPTPDG
+476 PEPTPTPYIP
-483 GGHTH
+483 HHH
-488 YDPTPSVPVVVVVPP
+488 YDPVPVVVVVPP